1 MDQDYRLCT
10 PRAFPPGILSPEKCI
25 VVVLYNP
32 VQQEKADALDAA
44 EGSNPELD
52 MASIQGTTG
61 VLDQGMFSKE

>member
-1 MDQDYRLCT
+1 MDQGCRLCT
-10 PRAFPPGILSPEKCI
+10 PRAFPLLSPEKCI

>member
-1 MDQDYRLCT
+1 
-10 PRAFPPGILSPEKCI
+10 LSPEKCI

-44 EGSNPELD
+44 EGSNPELG